1 LSRSTVTSD
10 RSHRRQRVRLGR
22 PDDEI
27 PAGEPEFKYLRFIGC
42 LGLVALLA
50 HAIAGQDTP
59 NVRAGTLASYHQ
71 THQTI
76 AQINQTI
83 AKYGGDKP

>member
-1 LSRSTVTSD
+1 LSGFDDHIPSLSSPADGSGLVGPMLKF
-10 RSHRRQRVRLGR
+10 RRASRNS
-22 PDDEI
+22 EN
-27 PAGEPEFKYLRFIGC
+27 FRFIGC

-50 HAIAGQDTP
+50 HAP